1 MVKGV
6 LVGFGIMIVLAL
18 IPIVHFIGIPFGP
31 FIGGYFGISAV
42 GGFSESRA
50 KRALA
55 FGGMLG
61 GLIFLVSALVGVV
74 LMMLPK
80 LFEFLDLNINWNAN
94 VLLVWGLVAFFTLY
108 TMSMSALGAMYAQL
122 RSSG

>member
-31 FIGGYFGISAV
+31 FIGGYFGISSV
-42 GGFSESRA
+42 GGYTQARF

-55 FGGMLG
+55 FGSLLG
-61 GLIFLVSALVGVV
+61 GLIFLIAAVASAAVTILT
-74 LMMLPK
+74 
-80 LFEFLDLNINWNAN
+80 LFDRINVN
-94 VLLVWGLVAFFTLY
+94 LILVWGGVAVFTLY
-108 TMSMSALGAMYAQL
+108 TISMSALGAMYAQL
-122 RSSG
+122 RSSSE